1 MKDQLFEMLLSLF
14 EQALSNLRVNQL
26 QTELSQ
32 KKQEPKSLDDT
43 EYGDL
48 KIYNSPS
55 HLGYRVLTLL
65 EQVKLTKP
73 AIQFLMR
80 LLHTGILNSEMFERV
95 MNMVLES
102 PERYVSVSELTA
114 IVHVVLA
121 ENLSH
126 RELMMLEFAINL
138 ENSHTTMH

>member
-14 EQALSNLRVNQL
+14 EQALTNLRVNQL
-26 QTELSQ
+26 QTELSAQ
-32 KKQEPKSLDDT
+32 DQQTKSLDDT

-48 KIYNSPS
+48 KIYKSPS
-55 HLGYRVLTLL
+55 KSACRVLTLL

-73 AIQFLMR
+73 AIQFIMR
-80 LLHTGILNSEMFERV
+80 LRHTEVLDSEMFERV

-102 PERYVSVSELTA
+102 PQRFVSVGELMA
-114 IVHVVLA
+114 ILHVVMV
-121 ENLSH
+121 EHLSD
-126 RELMMLEFAINL
+126 REMMMLEFAINL

>member
-14 EQALSNLRVNQL
+14 EQALSNLRADQL
-26 QTELSQ
+26 QTELSSNHP
-32 KKQEPKSLDDT
+32 EPKSLEDT

-48 KIYNSPS
+48 KIYKAPS
-55 HLGYRVLTLL
+55 HLGYRVLTLI

-80 LLHTGILNSEMFERV
+80 LLHTGMLDSEMFERV

-102 PERYVSVSELTA
+102 PERYVSVGELTG
-114 IVHVVLA
+114 ILHVVLS